1 MLYVTYNLAYNGTVS
16 QNPPN
21 SSFPAGLSID
31 GNRTDGMCSRTT
43 GRNSYIQV
51 DTGYMSVITTVYL
64 TFAGKINS
72 CGSCFISIRIII
84 TLFCC
89 GLAMVIF

>member
-1 MLYVTYNLAYNGTVS
+1 MLYVTDNLAYNWTAS

-21 SSFPAGLSID
+21 SGFPAGLSID

-64 TFAGKINS
+64 TFAGDI
-72 CGSCFISIRIII
+72 
-84 TLFCC
+84 
-89 GLAMVIF
+89 